1 MMRRAAIV
9 LLASGCV
16 ACAAGAGAPPAS
28 ASALC
33 GVVGIFSGLA
43 GKACNVASGPLG
55 GVVKKVLGSGSTA
68 SKLVRGAG
76 LAAVAVWVLEGAK
89 SAIAKVGAVLSEST
103 SPQLSSTWF
112 SSRYWRMTAIAA
124 LLTLPFLFAAA
135 VQALIRGDMTL
146 LARAAFGYLPLATLA
161 TAIAAPLTML
171 LLAASDEMSAIVS
184 SAAGSGGSVVA
195 RGAMAG
201 ILSQFKGGSYLVFV
215 VGLLATAGALALWL
229 ELVIREAAVYVIVLM
244 LPLAFAAMVWPARRV
259 WAIRSVE
266 LLVALILSKFAIV
279 AVLTLGAGAVHQI
292 DHLGVASA
300 LAGVA
305 LLILATCAPWAL
317 LRLLPMSELAGGAG
331 GSLSSE
337 MRGIARTGAGSSPAA
352 ASLVAGED
360 GGDRAHGVTAQ
371 MRRDADDAEQSQRG
385 GDAPAPDV
393 GDAVPPPAAVAGA
406 VPTIGLNGAAGA
418 PAGALG
424 GPPSEGAPPATNGT
438 PAAGGGAPP
447 GSNGTGGASTEQLP
461 GLPPIWQAGDF
472 EHRPVTLGIDDYS
485 PTPPPVWPAEPDG
498 GEPPRGED
506 HDPLPE
512 RQPPGDDAR

>member
-1 MMRRAAIV
+1 
-9 LLASGCV
+9 
-16 ACAAGAGAPPAS
+16 
-28 ASALC
+28 
-33 GVVGIFSGLA
+33 
-43 GKACNVASGPLG
+43 
-55 GVVKKVLGSGSTA
+55 
-68 SKLVRGAG
+68 
-76 LAAVAVWVLEGAK
+76 
-89 SAIAKVGAVLSEST
+89 
-103 SPQLSSTWF
+103 
-112 SSRYWRMTAIAA
+112 
-124 LLTLPFLFAAA
+124 
-135 VQALIRGDMTL
+135 
-146 LARAAFGYLPLATLA
+146 
-161 TAIAAPLTML
+161 
-171 LLAASDEMSAIVS
+171 
-184 SAAGSGGSVVA
+184 
-195 RGAMAG
+195 
-201 ILSQFKGGSYLVFV
+201 VFV

-337 MRGIARTGAGSSPAA
+337 MRGIARTVERSSPATA
-352 ASLVAGED
+352 PLVAGD
-360 GGDRAHGVTAQ
+360 DSGDYAHGVTAQ
-371 MRRDADDAEQSQRG
+371 LARDAGDAAQIQRG
-385 GDAPAPDV
+385 GDVPAPDV
-393 GDAVPPPAAVAGA
+393 GDAVPPPAAVAGG
-406 VPTIGLNGAAGA
+406 VPAIGLNGAADA

-424 GPPSEGAPPATNGT
+424 GPPSEGAPPAAAT
-438 PAAGGGAPP
+438 PAAGGGAPS
-447 GSNGTGGASTEQLP
+447 GSNDTGGTSTERLP

-485 PTPPPVWPAEPDG
+485 PKPPPVWPVEPHDR
-498 GEPPRGED
+498 EPLGGED

-512 RQPPGDDAR
+512 RQPPGDDTR